1 MDLIIEDK
9 IRNHNPEL
17 TEVTLKS
24 YISNIT
30 KIMEML
36 KTTDLDILY
45 KDPQYIITKYK
56 EAYKSENSQT
66 NKYTSTNAMLRTL
79 ITDSN
84 REDIEKAIKEYCKEI
99 KLLRD
104 IIDAKLETHELKEQE
119 TNSWITIKEEKIIA
133 ESLFN
138 KIPDVIE
145 TMEDLLNMR
154 NYVIF
159 IWFKNIATRT
169 EICDSKIFYDTEVD
183 NLDDL
188 PKNINY
194 VILKKKEKKIIYL
207 LNVHK
212 TVKQKGIKTINL
224 GGNMYKIISK
234 YYENLKKF
242 TNDNWFLINI
252 KKQKVSRSSLTKI
265 YASLGEV
272 LGRSLS
278 IRTNRHIKITNNV
291 DIMKLEKIANN
302 MDHSVATSIK
312 IYAKRR

>member
-45 KDPQYIITKYK
+45 KDPKYIITKYK

-104 IIDAKLETHELKEQE
+104 IIDAKLETHEPNEQE

-169 EICDSKIFYDTEVD
+169 EICDSKIFYNTEVG

-234 YYENLKKF
+234 YYDNLKIF
-242 TNDNWFLINI
+242 TNDNWFLVNI
-252 KKQKVSRSSLTKI
+252 KAKKVSRPSLTKI

-278 IRTNRHIKITNNV
+278 IRTNRHIKISNNV

-302 MDHSVATSIK
+302 MDHSVETSIK
-312 IYAKRR
+312 IYAKRK

>member
-1 MDLIIEDK
+1 MDLIIENK

-45 KDPQYIITKYK
+45 KDPKYIITKYK

-104 IIDAKLETHELKEQE
+104 IIDAKLETHEPNAQE
-119 TNSWITIKEEKIIA
+119 TNSWISIKEEKIIA

-138 KIPDVIE
+138 KIPDDIE
-145 TMEDLLNMR
+145 TMEDLLKMR

-212 TVKQKGIKTINL
+212 TVKKKGIKTINL

-234 YYENLKKF
+234 YYANLKKF
-242 TNDNWFLINI
+242 TNDNWFLVNI
-252 KKQKVSRSSLTKI
+252 KKQKVSRPALTKI

>member
-9 IRNHNPEL
+9 IRNHNPDL

-45 KDPQYIITKYK
+45 KDPKYIITKYK

-99 KLLRD
+99 KTLRD
-104 IIDAKLETHELKEQE
+104 IIDAKLDTHEPNEQE
-119 TNSWITIKEEKIIA
+119 TNSWITVKEEKLIA

-138 KIPDVIE
+138 KIPNDIE
-145 TMEDLLNMR
+145 TIEDLIKMR